1 MGEHV
6 YNVVSDD
13 VKTDDNVVLVIND
26 WYDCSDTCNYV
37 LPVSESPI
45 VPYTI
50 VDEDNV
56 DDKEVY
62 HNISYTL

>member
-13 VKTDDNVVLVIND
+13 VKNDDNVVLVIND

-37 LPVSESPI
+37 LPVSESPSA
-45 VPYTI
+45 PYII

>member
-37 LPVSESPI
+37 LPVSESTSI
-45 VPYTI
+45 PYTI
-50 VDEDNV
+50 VDEDSV

>member
-1 MGEHV
+1 MEEHV

-37 LPVSESPI
+37 LPVSESQS
-45 VPYTI
+45 VLYTI

-56 DDKEVY
+56 DDKEGY
-62 HNISYTL
+62 NSISYTL

>member
-37 LPVSESPI
+37 LPVSESTSTQ
-45 VPYTI
+45 YTI
-50 VDEDNV
+50 VNEDNV

-62 HNISYTL
+62 NSISYTL

>member
-1 MGEHV
+1 MEEHV

-26 WYDCSDTCNYV
+26 WYDCSDTCHYV
-37 LPVSESPI
+37 LPVSESPN

>member
-1 MGEHV
+1 MEEHV
-6 YNVVSDD
+6 YNVTSDD

-37 LPVSESPI
+37 LPVSESPS

-62 HNISYTL
+62 HNVSYTL

>member
-1 MGEHV
+1 MEDHV
-6 YNVVSDD
+6 YNVISDD
-13 VKTDDNVVLVIND
+13 VKTYDNVVLVIND

-37 LPVSESPI
+37 LPVSESPN

>member
-1 MGEHV
+1 MEEHV

-37 LPVSESPI
+37 LPVSEAKC

>member
-37 LPVSESPI
+37 LPVSKSQS

>member
-1 MGEHV
+1 MEDHV
-6 YNVVSDD
+6 YNVISDD

-37 LPVSESPI
+37 LPVSEPQS

-62 HNISYTL
+62 HNISYAL

>member
-1 MGEHV
+1 MEDHV
-6 YNVVSDD
+6 YNVISDD

-37 LPVSESPI
+37 LPVSESQS
-45 VPYTI
+45 VQYTI

-62 HNISYTL
+62 HNISYAL

>member
-1 MGEHV
+1 MEDHV
-6 YNVVSDD
+6 YNVISDD

-37 LPVSESPI
+37 LPVSELQS

-62 HNISYTL
+62 HNISYAL

>member
-1 MGEHV
+1 MEEHV
-6 YNVVSDD
+6 YNVVSND

-26 WYDCSDTCNYV
+26 WYDCSDTCHYV
-37 LPVSESPI
+37 LPVPESLS

-50 VDEDNV
+50 VDEDNI

>member
-1 MGEHV
+1 MEEHV

-37 LPVSESPI
+37 LPVSESTSTQ
-45 VPYTI
+45 YTI
-50 VDEDNV
+50 VNEDNV

-62 HNISYTL
+62 NSISYTL

>member
-6 YNVVSDD
+6 YNIVSDD

-37 LPVSESPI
+37 LPVSESQS

-50 VDEDNV
+50 VDEDSV

>member
-13 VKTDDNVVLVIND
+13 VKNDDNVVLVIND

-37 LPVSESPI
+37 LPVSESPNA
-45 VPYTI
+45 PYII

>member
-1 MGEHV
+1 MEEHV

-37 LPVSESPI
+37 LPVYESQS

-50 VDEDNV
+50 VDEGNV